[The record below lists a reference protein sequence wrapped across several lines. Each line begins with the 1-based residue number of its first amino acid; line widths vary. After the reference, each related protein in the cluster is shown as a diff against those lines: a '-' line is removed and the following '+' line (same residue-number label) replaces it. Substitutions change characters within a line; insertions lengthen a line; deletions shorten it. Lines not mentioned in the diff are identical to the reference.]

1 MPLCN
6 AYLAGRRFMVTAGGI
21 PHSLPVI
28 KYSKCI
34 KVFSPTNM
42 EPTLGAESLS
52 YLLSSSAPSKELY
65 QCIGGIEMCALHE
78 YMSEEK

>member
-1 MPLCN
+1 
-6 AYLAGRRFMVTAGGI
+6 
-21 PHSLPVI
+21 
-28 KYSKCI
+28 
-34 KVFSPTNM
+34 M

-52 YLLSSSAPSKELY
+52 YLFSSSAPSKELY

>member
-1 MPLCN
+1 
-6 AYLAGRRFMVTAGGI
+6 MVTAGWGWGI

-52 YLLSSSAPSKELY
+52 YLLSYFAPSEELY
-65 QCIGGIEMCALHE
+65 QCIGGTEMCALHE
-78 YMSEEK
+78 QMSEEK

>member
-1 MPLCN
+1 
-6 AYLAGRRFMVTAGGI
+6 MVNGHLWRGWRGV

-52 YLLSSSAPSKELY
+52 YLLSFSAPSKEFY
-65 QCIGGIEMCALHE
+65 QCIKCVHWVN
-78 YMSEEK
+78 KRVKKNK